1 MHFRARRNVV
11 QLVRT
16 TYDDIGKKP
25 KASVVGRIRLDRPV
39 ISEELRTALTENELR
54 EAQAWIEGNCR
65 TQMLREEL
73 AALTLP
79 ETLALANGWFAR
91 NKDSPAA
98 AAAAASLAGGL
109 QALRRTLKSAGFI
122 G

>member
-1 MHFRARRNVV
+1 MHFRTRRNVV

-16 TYDDIGKKP
+16 TYDDVGKKP
-25 KASVVGRIRLDRPV
+25 KAVVVGRLRLDKPV
-39 ISEELRTALTENELR
+39 LSAELQGELSAAEQQEFR
-54 EAQAWIEGNCR
+54 EWLEGNYR

-79 ETLALANGWFAR
+79 ETLALANDWFIR

-98 AAAAASLAGGL
+98 TAAAASLLPSL
-109 QALRRTLKSAGFI
+109 QALRKTLRAGGFLV
-122 G
+122 